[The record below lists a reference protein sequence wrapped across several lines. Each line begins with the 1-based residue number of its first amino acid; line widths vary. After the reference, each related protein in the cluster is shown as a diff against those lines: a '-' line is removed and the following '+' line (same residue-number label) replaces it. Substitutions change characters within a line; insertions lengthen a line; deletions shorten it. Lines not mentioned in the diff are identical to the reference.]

1 MNQYKTPDSGRRVAT
16 VVMAAGDIGRPFV
29 APPAISSETLKIL
42 RQAFAKVIADP
53 EVKATAEKQELELD
67 PTEGEPLQA
76 IAKEV
81 VTQPPDII
89 ERMKKLLG
97 R

>member
-1 MNQYKTPDSGRRVAT
+1 MPRLQSQFIFCQGTFC
-16 VVMAAGDIGRPFV
+16 FV
-29 APPAISSETLKIL
+29 AQERVCPGPHSISPDTLKIL
-42 RQAFAKVIADP
+42 RQAFAKVVADP

-81 VTQPPDII
+81 VTQPPDVI